1 MPKYEAHTKSGAIYV
16 IDTTEGYWSHAN
28 SDGVIDTRESL
39 LVFKV
44 NTVSVEPGEKVLP
57 PWVPDNPDWVD
68 ATEPVIGK
76 HMYLVGGPSGG
87 VWRLSTAVEY
97 LIES

>member
-1 MPKYEAHTKSGAIYV
+1 MPRYEAHTKSGAIYT
-16 IDTTEGYWSHAN
+16 IDTDEGYWSHAG
-28 SDGVIDTRESL
+28 SDGVIDTMEKL
-39 LVFKV
+39 FVFKI
-44 NTVSVEPGEKVLP
+44 NTVGIEEENLQP
-57 PWVPDNPDWVD
+57 PWLSGTTHWED

-97 LIES
+97 VVESE